1 MKEMF
6 TIGKISNTHGV
17 KGELRV
23 IPSTDDITRFERL
36 KSIYVVSKD
45 VNEYE
50 IETVRYHKN
59 YILLKLKGIDNMSDA
74 ELLKNTLIKIE
85 RKDTLPLGKD
95 EYYIKDL
102 MDIEVMTEEGRNLG
116 KIVDIIVTGSNDV
129 YVIDSK
135 ETSKQM
141 LIPAIKEVIKKVDIE
156 NRQMVVKLLEGLE
169 DLWE

>member
-169 DLWE
+169 DL

>member
-36 KSIYVVSKD
+36 KNIYLVSKD
-45 VNEYE
+45 VSEYE

-74 ELLKNTLIKIE
+74 ELLKNALIQIE

-102 MDIEVMTEEGRNLG
+102 IDIEVTTEEGRGLG

-156 NRQMVVKLLEGLE
+156 NKKMVVKLLEGLE
-169 DLWE
+169 DL